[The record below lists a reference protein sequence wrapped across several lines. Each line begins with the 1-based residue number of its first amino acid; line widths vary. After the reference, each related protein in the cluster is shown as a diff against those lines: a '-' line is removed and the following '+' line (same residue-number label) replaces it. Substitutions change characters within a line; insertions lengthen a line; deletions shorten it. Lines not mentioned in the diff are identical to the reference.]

1 MRWPVVSGAC
11 PAAQDPTIAGE
22 LLTGAPSGPPAVL
35 SATCPGPRSPAWT
48 QSEPSATL
56 GSARLGCR
64 ARLHGVGHLAQ
75 LAAPRGSHS
84 AKLQDLVPGLR
95 ANASV
100 LALPVP

>member
-1 MRWPVVSGAC
+1 MRRPALPPYCQRHAPVLARLHGH
-11 PAAQDPTIAGE
+11 
-22 LLTGAPSGPPAVL
+22 
-35 SATCPGPRSPAWT
+35 SP
-48 QSEPSATL
+48 EPSATL
-56 GSARLGCR
+56 GSARLGWR